1 MGVSSRQILKRKK
14 RARFFFIFLL
24 IVFAVISSCVIY
36 VIKNKEKLIAD
47 KVAGLTAAFE
57 NKTGLC
63 LRYDSIDTD
72 MTSRVNVS
80 RLRIFAKGASEQEST
95 IFVEDVEI
103 GFDIVASSLVPIKL
117 RSIQLTNPQAK
128 LTIQPGGRPDLPEKS
143 LEILRRIAGERTDE
157 DGADSVENTS
167 GGRLEKF
174 LLGIL
179 NIETTF
185 SGGSLTVVDH
195 HYARK
200 TPVTMSFDDISGDLF
215 LDILNRRMNANINGK
230 PETGGGR
237 FGARLQFSKEIKSL
251 ELNGRALNLSFL
263 ASYLPEK
270 VRLGLHSRL
279 DGRMNI
285 KRHAD
290 NPYIPIDF
298 NADLAGFAIEDPRL
312 AKGPIRNIR
321 IKTEGKMVV
330 DPVARILRLENSKI
344 HLGSGQLNLKGSLA
358 LPKDKKPIIDLAASA
373 KRLPVQDFLDSIP
386 EDFIPVLK
394 GARVDGHMDFSLILR
409 MDMNDAK
416 TVQIEPSVEVTDFF
430 VVQAPPKADVR
441 KLHGSFLHTAKKK
454 GKVIKSFLVGSDN
467 PDFVSFNNL
476 GRILVGAVLTCEDGR
491 FFRHGGFVL
500 KHIRQSIKDD
510 IKKSGFV
517 RGGSTV
523 SMQTSKN
530 LFLTHDKTASRKF
543 QEMLLTWWLEKEI
556 PKKRILE
563 IYMNIIEWGPGLYG
577 IGPAARHYFGKKPA
591 NLSPLQSAFLG
602 SIIKN
607 PVRYHGYYS
616 RGYVSHGWSSML
628 AFILLKM
635 SERGTIE
642 AEVVEWCDPYQPVFS
657 KNGEPAPGG
666 CKNPEEQEGKDGEA
680 AGNKKIDAQ
689 AGGES
694 KKSDGAI
701 PIEGPEIE
709 PEKPLADDEP
719 NAIHPDDPPASEPEI
734 IKPLNEEKPVSS
746 I

>member
-1 MGVSSRQILKRKK
+1 VGVSSRQILKRKK
-14 RARFFFIFLL
+14 RARLFFIFLL

-36 VIKNKEKLIAD
+36 VIKNKEKLIAE
-47 KVAGLTAAFE
+47 KVAGLAATFE
-57 NKTGLC
+57 NKTGMC
-63 LRYDSIDTD
+63 LRYDVIDTN

-80 RLRIFAKGASEQEST
+80 RLRIFAKGASEQEPT
-95 IFVEDVEI
+95 VFVEDVEI
-103 GFDIVASSLVPIKL
+103 GFEIVASSLVPVKL
-117 RSIQLTNPQAK
+117 RSIQLTNPRAK
-128 LTIQPGGRPDLPEKS
+128 LTIQPDGRPDLPGKS
-143 LEILRRIAGERTDE
+143 LEILRRIVGEKTNE
-157 DGADSVENTS
+157 DGPDTGEKKS

-179 NIETTF
+179 NIEATF
-185 SGGSLTVVDH
+185 SGGSLTVIDN

-200 TPVTMSFDDISGDLF
+200 SPVTMSFDDISGDLF
-215 LDILNRRMNANINGK
+215 LDILNRRMNANIDGK

-251 ELNGRALNLSFL
+251 ELTGRALNLSFL
-263 ASYLPEK
+263 APYLPEK

-279 DGRMNI
+279 DGRVNI
-285 KRHAD
+285 KRHAG
-290 NPYIPIDF
+290 NPYIPVDF
-298 NADLAGFAIEDPRL
+298 NADLAGFAIEDSRL

-321 IKTEGKMVV
+321 IKTEGKMVL
-330 DPVARILRLENSKI
+330 DPTARILRLENSKI
-344 HLGSGQLNLKGSLA
+344 HLGSGQVNLKGSLA
-358 LPKDKKPIIDLAASA
+358 LPKDKKPVIDLAASA

-394 GARVDGHMDFSLILR
+394 GARVDGQMDFGLDLHLNL
-409 MDMNDAK
+409 NDAK
-416 TVQIEPSVEVTDFF
+416 ATRIEPSVEVTDFF
-430 VVQAPPKADVR
+430 VVQAPPEADVR

-454 GKVIKSFLVGSDN
+454 GKVVKSFMVGPDN

-476 GRILVGAVLTCEDGR
+476 GRILIGAVLTCEDGR

-530 LFLTHDKTASRKF
+530 LFLSHDKTASRKF

-563 IYMNIIEWGPGLYG
+563 IYMNIIEWGPGIYG
-577 IGPAARHYFGKKPA
+577 IGPAARHYFGKNPA
-591 NLSPLQSAFLG
+591 NLSSLQSAFLG

-657 KNGEPAPGG
+657 KNGRPAPGG
-666 CKNPEEQEGKDGEA
+666 CQNPEELEEKDGEK
-680 AGNKKIDAQ
+680 AGKKKIDAQ
-689 AGGES
+689 TGGEGE
-694 KKSDGAI
+694 KSDGEI
-701 PIEGPEIE
+701 PVEGPVNE
-709 PEKPLADDEP
+709 PEKPFADDEP
-719 NAIHPDDPPASEPEI
+719 NAIHPDDNPDNEPEVI
-734 IKPLNEEKPVSS
+734 KPVSEENNVSS